1 MNEASS
7 TEETKNTCMCRS
19 IKVAMFSG
27 CDFVFVPFHL
37 ILHVSVPF
45 HPHLVF
51 NLFHLVLVSIPFHNC
66 YRAAAKGYELFR
78 IRYPGLVHYFHTRAG
93 MWGDKKKTR

>member
-7 TEETKNTCMCRS
+7 TEETKNTLNTKSSLLVCVGSVKIATFPGYLVS
-19 IKVAMFSG
+19 I
-27 CDFVFVPFHL
+27 
-37 ILHVSVPF
+37 PF